1 MSYCCAICC
10 ARSRGFGWRDP
21 NKALKR
27 QRFCS
32 KRCQDIHYHYFTQG
46 IIVTESEKN
55 EFEKIARE
63 AVINPLATYV
73 CNVGSEKALFDYTK
87 EEIHGLIHT
96 IIHTYTTRL
105 QNLYS
110 DDIPF

>member
-32 KRCQDIHYHYFTQG
+32 KRCQDIHYYYFKQG
-46 IIVTESEKN
+46 ITLTENEKN
-55 EFEKIARE
+55 ELEKIARE

-73 CNVGSEKALFDYTK
+73 CNVGSEKPLFDYTK

-96 IIHTYTTRL
+96 IIHNYTTRL